1 MSSNGNALK
10 RETEGKRPGARG
22 RPKGSV
28 NKARGLVPKDIGNKL
43 LTHMEAQLSPDQFDY
58 LKGVVRDGKP
68 IQTKEELDVLIALL
82 TRNLYP
88 ALIQEM
94 LPEEEGGAGGVYR
107 KDVTDRLK
115 IVQGLLNLRHQKDKE
130 DTGDDNANSTILTIT
145 SRRGFNPERLG
156 ILIGRQPD
164 NLERGADGVGGGAD
178 EVRALPNQLPERPLD
193 VSYSEQGAADWVL
206 DSHSD
211 GGGALS
217 HNEDEL
223 QG

>member
-1 MSSNGNALK
+1 MSDNGTAPK
-10 RETEGKRPGARG
+10 RTTEGKRPGQRG
-22 RPKGSV
+22 RPPGSI
-28 NKARGLVPKDIGNKL
+28 NKAKGLVPKDIGNKL
-43 LTHMEAQLSPDQFDY
+43 LSHMEAQLSPDQFEY

-94 LPEEEGGAGGVYR
+94 LPEADGGAGGVYR

-130 DTGDDNANSTILTIT
+130 DDPDSNKHDTILTIT
-145 SRRGFNPERLG
+145 KQRGFNPGRLA
-156 ILIGRQPD
+156 ILVGNSADSMAGSD
-164 NLERGADGVGGGAD
+164 NGVGGGAD
-178 EVRALPNQLPERPLD
+178 TIRALPDSFSERPLD
-193 VSYSEQGAADWVL
+193 IPHREQGETDWVL
-206 DSHSD
+206 DSDSD
-211 GGGALS
+211 GSGSRSGDEA
-217 HNEDEL
+217 EL